1 MSPADK
7 TIREILS
14 ANNLELPGSDLS
26 RTILFM
32 IFPLV
37 LMVLLTNN
45 PIFSCEI
52 KDLQAYKNISFLVL
66 ILCLITT
73 VLSGMAVWSVQEC
86 NLGNLSRFFSLFIGK
101 VLISLSV
108 FLFFMVICSWVILL
122 GGIMS
127 SPFAT
132 ILSISPV
139 LLTIQFFQDHKID
152 FNKIYEV
159 VNQEWLAIN
168 SNTNLAGKE
177 LTEKIVL
184 FSSLI
189 PILIVIIT
197 LIVGQYYISNQGLH
211 ELLLN
216 NKFSDIIATEWY
228 KHVYFFTYYFSV
240 AIAAFG
246 VLPKNVTKTL
256 TYKLF

>member
-1 MSPADK
+1 MSTADK
-7 TIREILS
+7 TIRQIMLE
-14 ANNLELPGSDLS
+14 NNLELPGSDLS
-26 RTILFM
+26 KTILFM

-45 PIFSCEI
+45 PIFSCDV
-52 KDLQAYKNISFLVL
+52 KDLQAYKNASFLVL

-73 VLSGMAVWSVQEC
+73 IVSGMSVWSILDC

-101 VLISLSV
+101 ILISLSV

-139 LLTIQFFQDHKID
+139 LLTVQFVQDRKID
-152 FNKIYEV
+152 FNSIYQAI
-159 VNQEWLAIN
+159 NNEWLSIN
-168 SNTNLAGKE
+168 SNSNLSGKKF
-177 LTEKIVL
+177 TEKIVL
-184 FSSLI
+184 FSSFI
-189 PILIVIIT
+189 PILIVLVT
-197 LIVGQYYISNQGLH
+197 LIVGQYYISNHGLH
-211 ELLLN
+211 EMLLSN
-216 NKFSDIIATEWY
+216 SFSDIISTEWY
-228 KHVYFFTYYFSV
+228 RHVYFFTYYISV
-240 AIAAFG
+240 AVAAFG
-246 VLPKNVTKTL
+246 VLPKNVTRRM